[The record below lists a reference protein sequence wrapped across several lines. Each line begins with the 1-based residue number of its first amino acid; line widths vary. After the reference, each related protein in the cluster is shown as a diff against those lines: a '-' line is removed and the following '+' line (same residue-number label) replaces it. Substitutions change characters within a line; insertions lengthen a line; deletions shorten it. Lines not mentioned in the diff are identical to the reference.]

1 MSTDSQATYLWRCF
15 NDLELHIRSLGAGA
29 PEPVPT
35 TCNSEPISKETGW
48 TNEAEWTRGAGWRKA
63 VGSHQPLRLQ
73 CLAGIDVGRCG
84 QINTQKAKEGYDGEH
99 RSEGRW
105 FDPSPFQPTCRSILT
120 RYWDIC
126 NGAGAVSSMYEC
138 VWMVAPT
145 SLAGKLC
152 IAASTIMNGWMC
164 V

>member
-73 CLAGIDVGRCG
+73 CLAGIDRDVDRSTPKKPKKDMMVSTD
-84 QINTQKAKEGYDGEH
+84 QRVDG
-99 RSEGRW
+99 
-105 FDPSPFQPTCRSILT
+105 SIPVHFSQHVE
-120 RYWDIC
+120 
-126 NGAGAVSSMYEC
+126 VSSLDTEIFA
-138 VWMVAPT
+138 MV
-145 SLAGKLC
+145 LVLC
-152 IAASTIMNGWMC
+152 HQCTNVCEWLHLL